1 MTKWADTVKDVF
13 KKNRAINPSYMFKD
27 ALKDA
32 KKVYRSG
39 EKVVSDTV
47 DTVGKKIRRNTQK
60 KRRSTGKKRQGK
72 THHRRT
78 HRRK

>member
-1 MTKWADTVKDVF
+1 
-13 KKNRAINPSYMFKD
+13 MFKD

-60 KRRSTGKKRQGK
+60 KRRSTGKKCQSK

-78 HRRK
+78 HRRRTHRRRGGDI